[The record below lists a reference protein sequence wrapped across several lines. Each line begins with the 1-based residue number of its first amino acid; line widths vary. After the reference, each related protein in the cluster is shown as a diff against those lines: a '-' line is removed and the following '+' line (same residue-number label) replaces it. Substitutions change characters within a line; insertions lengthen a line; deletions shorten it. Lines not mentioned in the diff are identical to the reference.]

1 MIGVHPWGLDAEA
14 ERALL
19 HDLRF
24 RWFKWDAYACGSL
37 LILNESLV
45 LERADHEEIVRI
57 TEGLHAAL
65 GRFEERV
72 LADPAALRALGI
84 PAAVHPLVREAPA
97 APLQCARYDLF
108 ATEDGRWMVSE
119 FNEDVPGG
127 FNEAAGIPELLGSP
141 GDGLAWEGD
150 FRGLV
155 VEALRPYR
163 TIALLY
169 ATSYAEDLQ
178 HMLVLEAWLR
188 AAGHE
193 TLLASPEHLEEGGFG
208 GWRFGGPR
216 FLGRRVDAAFRFFPG
231 EWMALLPNLAAWRR
245 HAHRLP
251 MMNPLRALVRQS
263 KSLFALWQDADLP
276 PEDRELIARH
286 LPRTEPF
293 RPERLDAYR
302 EERDRWVLKRAF
314 GRMGDAVVLGSLV
327 TAAEWD
333 RVLASAARSPHEHC
347 IQERFRVRS
356 VPFRAGPQYPA
367 LGAYLVNGRF
377 AGYYSRVA
385 DRPFISHEAPHV
397 ATLVRAA

>member
-24 RWFKWDAYACGSL
+24 RWFKWDTYACGSL

-45 LERADHEEIVRI
+45 LERADHEEVVRI

-72 LADPAALRALGI
+72 LSDPAALRALGI
-84 PAAVHPLVREAPA
+84 PEAMHPLVIEAPA

-127 FNEAAGIPELLGSP
+127 FNEAAGIPELLGPP
-141 GDGLAWEGD
+141 GASLAWEGD

-155 VEALRPYR
+155 VEALRPYE

-178 HMLVLEAWLR
+178 HMLVLEDWLR

-193 TLLASPEHLEEGGFG
+193 TVLASPEHLEDGRWGGFG
-208 GWRFGGPR
+208 RGGPR
-216 FLGRRVDAAFRFFPG
+216 FFGRRVDAAFRFFPG
-231 EWMALLPNLAAWRR
+231 EWMAPLPNLAAWRR
-245 HAHRLP
+245 QAPPPADDEPHPRPRPPEQVAV
-251 MMNPLRALVRQS
+251 RALAGRRPP
-263 KSLFALWQDADLP
+263 ARGPRADRP
-276 PEDRELIARH
+276 PPPPHRAVPARA
-286 LPRTEPF
+286 PRGVPRGAE
-293 RPERLDAYR
+293 
-302 EERDRWVLKRAF
+302 RWVLKRAF

-327 TAAEWD
+327 SAAEWD
-333 RVLASAARSPHEHC
+333 RASRARRATRTSYC

-356 VPFRAGPQYPA
+356 VPFGSGPLYPA

-385 DRPFISHEAPHV
+385 SRPFITHEAPHV

>member
-24 RWFKWDAYACGSL
+24 RWFKWDTYACGSL

-45 LERADHEEIVRI
+45 LERADHEEVVRI

-72 LADPAALRALGI
+72 LAAPGALRALGI
-84 PAAVHPLVREAPA
+84 PEAMHPLVLDAPA

-108 ATEDGRWMVSE
+108 ETEDGRWMVSE

-127 FNEAAGIPELLGSP
+127 FNEAAGIPELLGAPSAA
-141 GDGLAWEGD
+141 LAWEGD

-155 VEALRPYR
+155 VEALRPYE

-188 AAGHE
+188 SAGHE
-193 TLLASPEHLEEGGFG
+193 TVLASPEHLEVGRFGFG
-208 GWRFGGPR
+208 GLGGPR
-216 FLGRRVDAAFRFFPG
+216 FFGRRVDAAFRFFPG
-231 EWMALLPNLAAWRR
+231 EWMAPLPNLAAWRR
-245 HAHRLP
+245 AAPSLP

-263 KSLFALWQDADLP
+263 KTLFALWQDADLP
-276 PEDRELIARH
+276 PEDRALIARH
-286 LPRTEPF
+286 LPHTEPF
-293 RPERLDAYR
+293 QTERITAYK
-302 EERDRWVLKRAF
+302 EERERWVLKRAF

-327 TAAEWD
+327 SAAEWA
-333 RVLASAARSPHEHC
+333 RALEGAARDPHSYG
-347 IQERFRVRS
+347 IQERFLVRS
-356 VPFRAGPQYPA
+356 VPFRSGPLYPA

-385 DRPFISHEAPHV
+385 PRPFITHEAPHV

>member
-1 MIGVHPWGLDAEA
+1 VIGVHPWGLDAEA

-65 GRFEERV
+65 VRFEERV
-72 LADPAALRALGI
+72 LSDPVALRALGI
-84 PAAVHPLVREAPA
+84 PEAMLPLVMEAPA
-97 APLQCARYDLF
+97 AELQCARYDLF

-141 GDGLAWEGD
+141 GASLAWEGD
-150 FRGLV
+150 FRSLV
-155 VEALRPYR
+155 VEALRPYD

-178 HMLVLEAWLR
+178 HMLVLEDWLR
-188 AAGHE
+188 SAGHD
-193 TLLASPEHLEEGGFG
+193 TLLASPEHLEGGRFG
-208 GWRFGGPR
+208 FGGPR
-216 FLGRRVDAAFRFFPG
+216 FFGRRVDAAFRFYPG
-231 EWMALLPNLAAWRR
+231 EWMAKLPNLAAWRR
-245 HAHRLP
+245 VAHRLP
-251 MMNPLRALVRQS
+251 MMNPLRALARQS
-263 KSLFALWQDADLP
+263 KTLFALWHDADLP
-276 PEDRELIARH
+276 AEDRELIARH
-286 LPRTEPF
+286 LPHTEPF

-302 EERDRWVLKRAF
+302 EERERWVLKRAF

-327 TAAEWD
+327 SAAEWE
-333 RVLASAARSPHEHC
+333 RALAGAARNPHESC
-347 IQERFRVRS
+347 IQERFSVRS
-356 VPFRAGPQYPA
+356 VPFGSGPLYPA

-385 DRPFISHEAPHV
+385 SRPFITHEAPHV